1 MHSDLD
7 SGQVRGRK
15 EPLGLTLQSVVAL
28 TNSDVAD
35 DRKGGLVRVSLR
47 VVAHSVDAN
56 YASWHV
62 SRSSTGGAPTS
73 AAARTAPLL
82 AQR

>member
-1 MHSDLD
+1 MLCKL
-7 SGQVRGRK
+7 GQVRGA
-15 EPLGLTLQSVVAL
+15 EDVELTLQSVIAL
-28 TNSDVAD
+28 TDGDVAN

-56 YASWHV
+56 HASWHV

-73 AAARTAPLL
+73 ATARTAPLL